1 MKTRSMSLEQRTIDA
16 VMVAQAVILESREV
30 AKSLISRDVA
40 QNRYNF
46 VKGSFRA

>member
-1 MKTRSMSLEQRTIDA
+1 MSLQQRTIDA
-16 VMVAQAVILESREV
+16 VMAARAVILERREV

-46 VKGSFRA
+46 AKGSFRA